1 MYNSKEIAE
10 RIKMFAK
17 QSGISVKDMLSDL
30 QLASNTLQN
39 MKTSMIKADSLAR
52 IADYL
57 NVSVDYLLGRLPQS
71 MPPET
76 FTEARTESEWT
87 DMLSVLDDDDLLKV
101 KSYVEFLVSQKSDSA
116 KK

>member
-1 MYNSKEIAE
+1 
-10 RIKMFAK
+10 MFWESFSDICRKNGTTPNGVCNAI
-17 QSGISVKDMLSDL
+17 GLSN
-30 QLASNTLQN
+30 AVATHWKNGT
-39 MKTSMIKADSLAR
+39 MPKADVLCK